1 MSLIQPFQQLKKYID
16 DSHSILI
23 TTCNPPDGDAIA
35 SEISLANIITQLK
48 PNVHVTIINDQ
59 ELPYKY
65 HFMTGSDR
73 IIHKPLSLPEKKFE
87 LAITVDC
94 GPERLS
100 GISKEAFFS
109 SLITIAIDH
118 HIVRAQTP
126 VTLNIDGSH
135 FGSTAELIYHFFEFL
150 DGSVSLNMEL
160 AQNIYTG
167 IIFDTGGFQ
176 YDATNGKTH
185 RIAAQL
191 LDFGLNHTVIHEHLF
206 RSGPL
211 AQRLLL
217 GRTLQK
223 LHQEER
229 ILWASVS
236 LEDLRSCNA
245 HSDFTDSIIDVMS
258 FTDNSDITVLFKQK
272 NENEWKVSFRSHKD
286 VDVAKLAR
294 SLTEKGGGHKKASGC
309 TLSGTFE
316 SVKQQVLE
324 AVKHAL

>member
-1 MSLIQPFQQLKKYID
+1 MTLIQEFQLLQKYIIE
-16 DSHSILI
+16 SNSILI

-48 PNVHVTIINDQ
+48 QKSEHSAIINDQ
-59 ELPYKY
+59 DLPYKY
-65 HFMTGSDR
+65 HFMIGSDR
-73 IIHKPLSLPEKKFE
+73 IIHKPSSLPAKKFD

-100 GISKEAFFS
+100 GLSKEAFFS
-109 SLITIAIDH
+109 SSVTIAIDH

-150 DGSVSLNMEL
+150 GDSVSLNMEL

-176 YDATNGKTH
+176 YDATTGKTH

-191 LDFGLNHTVIHEHLF
+191 LDFGLNHTVIHEYLF

-211 AQRLLL
+211 EQRLLL

-223 LHQEER
+223 LHQE
-229 ILWASVS
+229 
-236 LEDLRSCNA
+236 
-245 HSDFTDSIIDVMS
+245 
-258 FTDNSDITVLFKQK
+258 
-272 NENEWKVSFRSHKD
+272 
-286 VDVAKLAR
+286 
-294 SLTEKGGGHKKASGC
+294 
-309 TLSGTFE
+309 
-316 SVKQQVLE
+316 
-324 AVKHAL
+324 